1 MKIKVT
7 FFLFAELA
15 HTMRVTEKCDV
26 YSFGVLALEV
36 IMGEHP
42 GDLLSSLSTTE
53 AKGILL
59 KDIFDQRLPP
69 PTDRE
74 MKEVVLTVAI
84 ALACLC
90 SDPQS
95 RPTMYHVSQKLS
107 TPRDLLLEPHHTI
120 RFCQL
125 MDLKI

>member
-1 MKIKVT
+1 
-7 FFLFAELA
+7 
-15 HTMRVTEKCDV
+15 MRVTEKCDV

-42 GDLLSSLSTTE
+42 GDLLSSLSTSE
-53 AKGILL
+53 AKSILL
-59 KDIFDQRLPP
+59 KDILDQRLPT

-107 TPRDLLLEPHHTI
+107 TSRDLLPEPHHTI
-120 RFCQL
+120 SFCQL